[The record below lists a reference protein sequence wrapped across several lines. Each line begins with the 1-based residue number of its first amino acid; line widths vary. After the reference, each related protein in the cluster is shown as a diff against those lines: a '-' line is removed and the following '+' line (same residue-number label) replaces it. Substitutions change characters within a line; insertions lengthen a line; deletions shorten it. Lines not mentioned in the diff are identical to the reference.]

1 MAAPCCA
8 ASRDLV
14 APESSQVLQALA
26 SNGSPEGMALIP
38 AGQYA
43 IGTEDGAGFTEDG
56 EGPVREVTV
65 DPFLIDET
73 AVTNAQFAA
82 FARETEYKTDAERY
96 GWSFVYSGFVPRR
109 LAKKIDRAV
118 AAAPWWWPVH
128 GADWKHPEGPGSGV
142 KSLQDH
148 PVVHISWNDATAYSG
163 WAGKRLPTE
172 AEWEVAARG
181 GLDQRT
187 YPWGDELTPDG
198 EHLCNIWQGTFPK
211 HNSAEDGYKGTAP
224 AKSFSPNGYGL
235 YNVSGN
241 VWEWCADWFSPSY
254 HVDGTRVNPK
264 GPPTG
269 QSRVIK
275 GGSHM
280 CHASYC
286 DRYRVGARSSTTPDS
301 SAGHQGLR
309 CAMDA

>member
-128 GADWKHPEGPGSGV
+128 GADWKPPEGPGSGV
-142 KSLQDH
+142 K
-148 PVVHISWNDATAYSG
+148 
-163 WAGKRLPTE
+163 
-172 AEWEVAARG
+172 
-181 GLDQRT
+181 
-187 YPWGDELTPDG
+187 
-198 EHLCNIWQGTFPK
+198 
-211 HNSAEDGYKGTAP
+211 
-224 AKSFSPNGYGL
+224 
-235 YNVSGN
+235 
-241 VWEWCADWFSPSY
+241 
-254 HVDGTRVNPK
+254 
-264 GPPTG
+264 
-269 QSRVIK
+269 
-275 GGSHM
+275 
-280 CHASYC
+280 
-286 DRYRVGARSSTTPDS
+286 
-301 SAGHQGLR
+301 
-309 CAMDA
+309 